1 MGQANAALQ
10 QSYTEAGFTL
20 KCRLNPQ
27 QASMDIEK
35 PTIPAQHRRPAAS
48 PRRPKSYDLNLAHL
62 PPPGL
67 VSILHRVS
75 GLLLF
80 FPILP
85 ALIYLMQAT
94 LGSEAGYLRWRG
106 FFAQPEVKFV
116 LLGVFW
122 LYAHHF
128 FAGIRYLLLDV
139 HVGIDK
145 APARASAVAVL
156 VLGVVSTLLL
166 AWCVW

>member
-1 MGQANAALQ
+1 MSSA
-10 QSYTEAGFTL
+10 
-20 KCRLNPQ
+20 P
-27 QASMDIEK
+27 K
-35 PTIPAQHRRPAAS
+35 P
-48 PRRPKSYDLNLAHL
+48 RPKYYDLNLAHL

-85 ALIYLMQAT
+85 LLLYLLQAT
-94 LGSEAGYLRWRG
+94 LGSEQGYAHWRE
-106 FFAQPEVKFV
+106 FFSRPILK
-116 LLGVFW
+116 LLAVGALW

-128 FAGIRYLLLDV
+128 WAGIRYLLLDV
-139 HVGIDK
+139 HIGVDK

-156 VLGVVSTLLL
+156 VLGIATTLLL
-166 AWCVW
+166 GWRLW